1 MDEKLTTLLKEML
14 IIFNKGAR
22 LVPPQ
27 LEADMC
33 LALDKLGG
41 EWLLRGLEA
50 QAIDGA
56 SEMRQ
61 NPDVYLNIVRN
72 EAGQKQLQDMIE
84 KNMTAVKA
92 MRRKTVS
99 VMRALKPG
107 DPRLEFSFDRLTG
120 DGGIYQ
126 MLSEEKKSEGG

>member
-1 MDEKLTTLLKEML
+1 M
-14 IIFNKGAR
+14 
-22 LVPPQ
+22 PPQ

-41 EWLLRGLEA
+41 EWLLQGLEA
-50 QAIDGA
+50 KGIDGA

-72 EAGQKQLQDMIE
+72 EAGQKQLQYTIE

-99 VMRALKPG
+99 VIRAIMPG
-107 DPRLEFSFDRLTG
+107 DPQLEFSFDRLTD

-126 MLSEEKKSEGG
+126 MLSEEKITEGG